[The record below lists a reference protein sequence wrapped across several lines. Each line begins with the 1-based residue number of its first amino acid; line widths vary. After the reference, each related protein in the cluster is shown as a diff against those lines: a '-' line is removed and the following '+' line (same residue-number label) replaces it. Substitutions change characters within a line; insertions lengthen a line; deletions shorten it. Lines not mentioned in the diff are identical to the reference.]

1 MQDLVERAK
10 HGDLEAFGLLVQQ
23 FQDAVYGTACAILG
37 SFHDA
42 QDVAQDVFI
51 QAWSALG
58 SLERAESFPG
68 WLYRMTRNRC
78 LDVLKQ
84 QRRREE
90 RAHRAARPVALTDD
104 PAQSVAR
111 AEIKDAVLA
120 AVGSLSEPHRLATTL
135 FYIDGYSVREVAE
148 FLDVPSG
155 TVKRRLHDAREQLK
169 ERMMTMVEDTLKSHG
184 LPDGFTQET
193 LDRALAQARELNEQR
208 KSTDAEQLLREVLDK
223 VPDHPEVLKE
233 LNRALLRGRIWRQ
246 QKYGLLSELATHGR
260 AIIEAGQD
268 EATVYPNVCDTLLY
282 IPDMPKAVEFLEAWV
297 ETKGASLPSL
307 GRLAYARACL
317 GHYDLAE
324 STWGKF
330 HALAEKGTG
339 EDALKHVWRTCD
351 ALVDCFSVADEGP
364 RAMRVLRT
372 GWDFV
377 RERGVMSAETKSLP
391 WVRTFVRAGF
401 EQEGLRI
408 AREWHAALEAGAE
421 RTPEIEGSALIA
433 RAWFGDIEAVTAD
446 WLAWIEERAATEAW
460 SRKEWQSLASRM
472 LQTLA
477 DAGKLDERRELGKAT
492 AKLLGEAANEEANVI
507 SNWVRA
513 TALAPE
519 VYLDAGDLEAA
530 EALARQ
536 VEEPHWLYDIAIL
549 RGDPSPPELM
559 REIAE
564 TGAEEATHGAWYHV
578 AREAAAAGD
587 AATAFDAL
595 RRACTD
601 CWWIEPTVRL
611 TLWEN
616 DTRWGAL
623 QDHPELKAIIAAK
636 RERVGVAY
644 GQLKYSPGW

>member
-84 QRRREE
+84 QRRRTE
-90 RAHRAARPVALTDD
+90 RVQRAARPVAFTDD

-111 AEIKDAVLA
+111 AEIRDAVLA
-120 AVGSLSEPHRLATTL
+120 AIGSLSEPKRLATTL
-135 FYIDGYSVREVAE
+135 FYIDGYSVNEVAE

-169 ERMMTMVEDTLKSHG
+169 ERMMAMVEDTLKSHG

-193 LDRALAQARELNEQR
+193 LDKALAQARELNEQR
-208 KSTDAEQLLREVLDK
+208 KSTDAEQLLRGVLDK

-246 QKYGLLSELATHGR
+246 QKYELLPELTTHGR
-260 AIIEAGQD
+260 AILEAGQD
-268 EATVYPNVCDTLLY
+268 EATVYVNICDTLLY
-282 IPDMPKAVEFLEAWV
+282 IPDMPKAIEFMEAWI
-297 ETKGASLPSL
+297 ERKGASLPSL
-307 GRLAYARACL
+307 GRLAYAKACL
-317 GHYDLAE
+317 GHYGLAE
-324 STWGKF
+324 STWGQF
-330 HALAEKGTG
+330 HALAEQGTH
-339 EDALKHVWRTCD
+339 EDALKRVWRTCD
-351 ALVDCFSVADEGP
+351 ALVDCFSVAGHLE
-364 RAMRVLRT
+364 RAVRVLRA

-377 RERGVMSAETKSLP
+377 RVRDVIRASTKSLP
-391 WVRTFVRAGF
+391 WIHTFAQAGLR
-401 EQEGLRI
+401 EEGLRV
-408 AREWHAALEAGAE
+408 AREWHAALGAAAGRDAQIKG
-421 RTPEIEGSALIA
+421 TALIA
-433 RAWFGDIEAVTAD
+433 RAWFDDTEAVTAD
-446 WLAWIEERAATEAW
+446 WLAWVEKCLATEAW
-460 SRKEWQSLASRM
+460 DRRAWQSVSSRM
-472 LQTLA
+472 LFTLA
-477 DAGKLDERRELGKAT
+477 RAGELDERRELGGAT
-492 AKLLGEAANEEANVI
+492 AKLLRDAANKEANAI
-507 SNWVRA
+507 SDWVRV

-519 VYLDAGDLEAA
+519 VYLDAGDLETA
-530 EALARQ
+530 ERLARQ
-536 VEEPHWLYDIAIL
+536 VEEPHWLHDIAVL
-549 RGDPSPPELM
+549 RGVPSPPELM
-559 REIAE
+559 QEIAE
-564 TGAEEATHGAWYHV
+564 KGADEATHGAWYHV

-587 AATAFDAL
+587 MATALNAL

-601 CWWIEPTVRL
+601 CWWLEPAARL
-611 TLWEN
+611 EMWEN

-623 QDHPELKAIIAAK
+623 RDHPEFKATIAAK

>member
-1 MQDLVERAK
+1 LQDLVERAK
-10 HGDLEAFGLLVQQ
+10 HGDLEAFGLLVEQ

-42 QDVAQDVFI
+42 QDATQDVFI
-51 QAWSALG
+51 QAWSALR

-84 QRRREE
+84 QRRRVE
-90 RAHRAARPVALTDD
+90 RVQRAARPIASADD
-104 PAQSVAR
+104 PARSVAQ
-111 AEIKDAVLA
+111 AEIREAVLA
-120 AVGSLSEPHRLATTL
+120 AIGSLSEPHRLATTL
-135 FYIDGYSVREVAE
+135 FYIDGYSVNEVAK

-169 ERMMTMVEDTLKSHG
+169 ERMMAMVEDTLKSHG

-208 KSTDAEQLLREVLDK
+208 ESVDAEQLLRQVLDR

-268 EATVYPNVCDTLLY
+268 EATVYLNVCDTLLY

-297 ETKGASLPSL
+297 EKKGASLPSL

-324 STWGKF
+324 STWGQC
-330 HALAEKGTG
+330 HALAEQGSHG
-339 EDALKHVWRTCD
+339 DVLRHVWRTCD
-351 ALVDCFSVADEGP
+351 ALVDCFSVADERP
-364 RAMRVLRT
+364 RAERVLRT
-372 GWDFV
+372 GWDLV
-377 RERGVMSAETKSLP
+377 RERGVMSAETRSPP
-391 WVRTFVRAGF
+391 WIRTFVRAGL
-401 EQEGLRI
+401 QEEGGRI
-408 AREWHAALEAGAE
+408 AREWHAALEVATE
-421 RTPEIEGSALIA
+421 RSPEAEGSALIT
-433 RAWFGDIEAVTAD
+433 RAWFDDIEAVSAD
-446 WLAWIEERAATEAW
+446 WLAWVEERAATEAW
-460 SRKEWQSLASRM
+460 SRKVWQLLAARM
-472 LQTLA
+472 LLTLA
-477 DAGKLDERRELGKAT
+477 DADKLAERRELGVAT
-492 AKLLGEAANEEANVI
+492 AKLLGEAANEEANAI
-507 SNWVRA
+507 SNWVRV

-519 VYLDAGDLEAA
+519 VYLDAGDLETA
-530 EALARQ
+530 ETLARQ

-549 RGDPSPPELM
+549 RGEPSPPELM

-564 TGAEEATHGAWYHV
+564 KGAEEATHGAWYHV

-587 AATAFDAL
+587 ASTAFDAL

-601 CWWIEPTVRL
+601 CWWIEPTLRL
-611 TLWEN
+611 TLWE
-616 DTRWGAL
+616 DDSRWGAL
-623 QDHPELKAIIAAK
+623 RETPEFKAIIAAK
-636 RERVGVAY
+636 RERVGIAY
-644 GQLKYSPGW
+644 GQLKYSPEW